1 MTSMASTGG
10 YAGSAQPDP
19 RTASARSAR
28 YAGTTFAE
36 RYGEF
41 DCDAHAVDRLTGEF
55 TRICAEFLG
64 DLRVHIAGT

>member
-1 MTSMASTGG
+1 MASTGG

-19 RTASARSAR
+19 RTAPARPRSAR
-28 YAGTTFAE
+28 HAGTTFAE
-36 RYGEF
+36 WYGEF

-55 TRICAEFLG
+55 TGIYAEFLG